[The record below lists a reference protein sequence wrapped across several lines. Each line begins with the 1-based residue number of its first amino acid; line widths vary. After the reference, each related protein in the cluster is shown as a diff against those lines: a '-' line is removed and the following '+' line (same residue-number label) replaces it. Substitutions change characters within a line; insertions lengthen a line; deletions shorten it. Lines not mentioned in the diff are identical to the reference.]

1 MNMRKR
7 LYIHTI
13 GCQMNV
19 YDSERIVNSLV
30 PMGYEKTP
38 LVESADL
45 IIANTCTIREKAE
58 QKAFSFLGRLSR
70 LKKKNRDLIIA
81 VGGCVA
87 QQQGRNI
94 LKRMP
99 HVDLVFGTRALER
112 VPLAI
117 RKIEKQRCRIVDVDM
132 TEAPEGDGHHSRVLK
147 TDAVSKFVTIMRGC
161 DNYCAYCVVPH
172 VRGRETSRNPEHI
185 IQEIEQLVQQ
195 GVREVTLLGQNV
207 NSYGKKE
214 GLCTFAELLSRI
226 NDIEGLARI
235 RFTTSHPKDLS
246 GELISAFGHLDK
258 LCNHLHLP
266 VQSGSNRIL
275 KRMNRKYTR
284 EAYLDKV
291 AALRKVC
298 PEIAITTDIIVGFPG
313 ETSSDFD
320 ETLSLIHQM
329 RYDSLFVFNYSDRP
343 LAPSRKFTPKVPD
356 QEKNARLQQVL
367 GVQNAITAGIHADV
381 VGRQMP
387 VLVEGRS
394 KRQQTALSKTIDT
407 PLQWSGRTTCNKIVN
422 FVVNGPVKT
431 IPKDMN
437 GEIVRVNI
445 ERALSH
451 SLWGTLQIRASGCP
465 ELKGDRSYAA

>member
-1 MNMRKR
+1 MRKR
-7 LYIHTI
+7 LYINTI

-19 YDSERIVNSLV
+19 YDSERIVNSLIPV
-30 PMGYEKTP
+30 GYETTP
-38 LVESADL
+38 FVESADL
-45 IIANTCTIREKAE
+45 IITNTCAIREKAE

-70 LKKKNRDLIIA
+70 LKRKNRELIIA

-87 QQQGRNI
+87 QQQGHDI

-99 HVDLVFGTRALER
+99 HVDLVFGTRALQR

-117 RKIEKQRCRIVDVDM
+117 EKIEKQHCRIVDVDM
-132 TEAPEGDGHHSRVLK
+132 AASQDGDSLYSRVLK
-147 TDAVSKFVTIMRGC
+147 ADSVSKFVTIMRGC

-172 VRGRETSRNPEHI
+172 VRGPETSRKPEHVI
-185 IQEIEQLVQQ
+185 GEIEQLVHE

-226 NDIEGLARI
+226 NDITALARI

-246 GELISAFGHLDK
+246 DGLISAFGRLEK

-266 VQSGSNRIL
+266 IQSGSNRVL

-284 EAYLDKV
+284 EAYLEKV
-291 AALRKVC
+291 AALREVC
-298 PEIAITTDIIVGFPG
+298 PEMAITTDIIVGFPG
-313 ETSSDFD
+313 ESAADFD
-320 ETLSLIHQM
+320 ETLTLVQQM

-343 LAPSRKFTPKVPD
+343 LAPSRKFTPKVP
-356 QEKNARLQQVL
+356 EKQKSARLQHVL
-367 GVQNAITAGIHADV
+367 DVQHTITADIHAKM

-387 VLVEGRS
+387 VLVEGHS
-394 KRQQTALSKTIDT
+394 KRQQTEPSETSHT
-407 PLQWSGRTTCNKIVN
+407 SLQWSGRTTCNKIVN
-422 FVVNGPVKT
+422 FIVDGPAAA
-431 IPKDMN
+431 IPIDMT
-437 GEIVRVNI
+437 GETVRVNI
-445 ERALSH
+445 ERALPH
-451 SLWGTLQIRASGCP
+451 SLWGVLRVGSSGYS